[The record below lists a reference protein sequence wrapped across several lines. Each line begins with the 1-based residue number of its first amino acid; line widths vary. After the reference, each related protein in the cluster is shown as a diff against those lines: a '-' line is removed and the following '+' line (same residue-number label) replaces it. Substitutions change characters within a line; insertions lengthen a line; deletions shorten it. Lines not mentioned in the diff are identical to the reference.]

1 MTTIHRR
8 THYFVCQMVKYQ
20 HELEQKYSD
29 WFDEQKCVIYASKI
43 SEEYKNSEP
52 WCSTE
57 IIRTRLYLRNYFLL
71 LPESQQF
78 SRWRRR
84 GSRQQQLV
92 GIDFPQ
98 RCNQYKML
106 YTISLFPINNTV
118 YETTQFVDW
127 LNLTAHR
134 HVVHRCQ
141 FAQLYSCCETG
152 FVWSHLFMLWWSLCR
167 RRPVA
172 VESRPV

>member
-1 MTTIHRR
+1 
-8 THYFVCQMVKYQ
+8 MVKYQ
-20 HELEQKYSD
+20 HVSSSKNRSD

-134 HVVHRCQ
+134 HVRSPSVPVRSIILLLWNRLCVK
-141 FAQLYSCCETG
+141 S
-152 FVWSHLFMLWWSLCR
+152 FVYVMM
-167 RRPVA
+167 VA
-172 VESRPV
+172 VSSQACGCRI

>member
-1 MTTIHRR
+1 MTGCASCLCVVGDKNCKKKKSHIFLFGMIVMVADRFTDSSIVRHLATTKLGAIHLLRIRTNSRIIDPPTHAVRTNYDVTMITIHRR

-78 SRWRRR
+78 SR
-84 GSRQQQLV
+84 
-92 GIDFPQ
+92 
-98 RCNQYKML
+98 
-106 YTISLFPINNTV
+106 
-118 YETTQFVDW
+118 
-127 LNLTAHR
+127 
-134 HVVHRCQ
+134 
-141 FAQLYSCCETG
+141 
-152 FVWSHLFMLWWSLCR
+152 
-167 RRPVA
+167 
-172 VESRPV
+172 